1 MFLTARAMHGL
12 LRGCWAVS
20 VCSLQGPRALGGS
33 GGDESE
39 PREGPQGSVSP
50 LGSWLLFP
58 GGGGSPSS
66 QEGKPF
72 IFPPLC
78 WEHYTCVGGN
88 DNVELNEN

>member
-58 GGGGSPSS
+58 GGGALLLPRRVSHLFSP
-66 QEGKPF
+66 
-72 IFPPLC
+72 
-78 WEHYTCVGGN
+78 HCVGSIIL
-88 DNVELNEN
+88 VWEEMIMLS